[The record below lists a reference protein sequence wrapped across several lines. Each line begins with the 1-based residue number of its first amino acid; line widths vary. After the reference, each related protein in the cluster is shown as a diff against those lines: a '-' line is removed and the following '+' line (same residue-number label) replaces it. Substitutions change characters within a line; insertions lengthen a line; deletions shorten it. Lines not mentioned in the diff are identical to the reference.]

1 MSFAVGSLVQARGR
15 EWVVLPE
22 STDDL
27 AVVRPLGGSE
37 EEIAGIYLP
46 LETVEPAS
54 FALPDP
60 AQLGDHRSCRLLR
73 DALRLGFRSSAGPF
87 RSFARLAVEPRPYQ
101 LVPLLMALK
110 LDPIRLLIADDVGI
124 GKTIEA
130 LLIVRELI
138 DRGEVQR
145 FAVLCP
151 PQIAEQWQGELYQKF
166 HIDAELV
173 LPGTA
178 ARLERQCRLG
188 QSIFERYPYTI
199 VSTDFIKS
207 DRHRDDFLR
216 TCPELVVID
225 EAHTCAWAGE
235 GRGTRHQRHLLAKGI
250 AADRDRHL
258 ILVTATPHS
267 GNEEAFR
274 SLLTLLDPDF
284 AKLPDDLS
292 GPQNES
298 HRRRLAAHFVQR
310 RRGDIRHYLQ
320 ADTPFP
326 EREEGEENYKLT
338 ADYKRLIEKVLG
350 LCPRNGRGPQPGN
363 RSPPAGAVVVG
374 TGPVAI
380 ASPPARP
387 RQPPRSAP
395 APPRPTPTRRMRPT
409 RWAGGRSWTWST
421 RKPPRP
427 GTWPPAAIP
436 ARMPTTPARCGPAC
450 WRWPRKPTPSR
461 AGRTPSS
468 RRPSR
473 WSRRSSAMATSRSS
487 SAASSPPPST
497 LPRRCATSS
506 RASKSPPS
514 PACCRPSSART
525 GSPSLPRPSSRVLVC
540 TDCLSEGINLQE
552 PFNAVIHYDLSW
564 NPTRHEQREGRVDR
578 YGQPKAKIRAVTYY
592 GMDNQIDG
600 IVLNVLLR
608 KHKAIRSSLGVSIPL
623 PTDSDQVIQAVF
635 QGLLLRS
642 SSPRDDKLLPGFDDF
657 IEQEECS
664 RLHKQ
669 WEASSDRE
677 KRSRTVFAQES
688 IKVEDVTR
696 ELTAA
701 REAIGSGVDIAGFTR
716 TALQAYRA
724 SVRGNGTIDVDLTE
738 TPRAL
743 RDILDVGERFKARF
757 ELPVQPGELLLSRM
771 HPLVERLANHVLN
784 AALDPLLEG
793 VARRCGVIRTRQVTK
808 RTTLL
813 LVRYRFHIV
822 TTSADRQQPLLAED
836 SEVLA
841 FSGSPQNAEWLPRD
855 QAEKLYCRRSRR
867 STFRPTRPAISCRLS
882 VDGFDAI
889 RPHLE
894 EAARQRGDELLEAH
908 RRVRTASRTKG
919 VSHHVEPQLPPD
931 VLGIYIFLP
940 TVASKGT

>member
-1 MSFAVGSLVQARGR
+1 
-15 EWVVLPE
+15 
-22 STDDL
+22 
-27 AVVRPLGGSE
+27 
-37 EEIAGIYLP
+37 
-46 LETVEPAS
+46 
-54 FALPDP
+54 
-60 AQLGDHRSCRLLR
+60 
-73 DALRLGFRSSAGPF
+73 
-87 RSFARLAVEPRPYQ
+87 
-101 LVPLLMALK
+101 
-110 LDPIRLLIADDVGI
+110 
-124 GKTIEA
+124 
-130 LLIVRELI
+130 
-138 DRGEVQR
+138 
-145 FAVLCP
+145 
-151 PQIAEQWQGELYQKF
+151 
-166 HIDAELV
+166 
-173 LPGTA
+173 
-178 ARLERQCRLG
+178 
-188 QSIFERYPYTI
+188 
-199 VSTDFIKS
+199 
-207 DRHRDDFLR
+207 
-216 TCPELVVID
+216 
-225 EAHTCAWAGE
+225 
-235 GRGTRHQRHLLAKGI
+235 
-250 AADRDRHL
+250 
-258 ILVTATPHS
+258 
-267 GNEEAFR
+267 
-274 SLLTLLDPDF
+274 
-284 AKLPDDLS
+284 
-292 GPQNES
+292 
-298 HRRRLAAHFVQR
+298 
-310 RRGDIRHYLQ
+310 
-320 ADTPFP
+320 
-326 EREEGEENYKLT
+326 
-338 ADYKRLIEKVLG
+338 
-350 LCPRNGRGPQPGN
+350 
-363 RSPPAGAVVVG
+363 
-374 TGPVAI
+374 
-380 ASPPARP
+380 
-387 RQPPRSAP
+387 
-395 APPRPTPTRRMRPT
+395 
-409 RWAGGRSWTWST
+409 
-421 RKPPRP
+421 
-427 GTWPPAAIP
+427 
-436 ARMPTTPARCGPAC
+436 MPTTPARCGPAC
-450 WRWPRKPTPSR
+450 WRWPRKPTPFR
-461 AGRTPSS
+461 AGRTPKLQKALALVEAILHDGYQPIVFC
-468 RRPSR
+468 RFIPT
-473 WSRRSSAMATSRSS
+473 AEYV
-487 SAASSPPPST
+487 AAALREKLKGVEVAAVTGILPPVEREFRVAQ
-497 LPRRCATSS
+497 LAQ
-506 RASKSPPS
+506 AEH
-514 PACCRPSSART
+514 
-525 GSPSLPRPSSRVLVC
+525 RVLVC
-540 TDCLSEGINLQE
+540 TDCLSEGINLQQ

-592 GMDNQIDG
+592 GIDNQIDG

-608 KHKAIRSSLGVSIPL
+608 KHKAIRSSLGISIPL

-657 IEQEECS
+657 IEQEERS
-664 RLHKQ
+664 RLHEQ

-701 REAIGSGVDIAGFTR
+701 REAIGSGVDMAGFTR

-855 QAEKLYCRRSRR
+855 QAEKLLQAEPEVNVSPDQA
-867 STFRPTRPAISCRLS
+867 SHFLQTL

-908 RRVRTASRTKG
+908 RRVRTASRIKG